1 MILHGEYIGHIGY
14 QKVIDT
20 RDGRYFYQLRYFAQ
34 AEPFGPFKK
43 DPAGTVDKIA
53 LIDPKQAWIKVFN
66 Y

>member
-1 MILHGEYIGHIGY
+1 MILHGEYIGHIG
-14 QKVIDT
+14 
-20 RDGRYFYQLRYFAQ
+20 YFYQLRYFAQ